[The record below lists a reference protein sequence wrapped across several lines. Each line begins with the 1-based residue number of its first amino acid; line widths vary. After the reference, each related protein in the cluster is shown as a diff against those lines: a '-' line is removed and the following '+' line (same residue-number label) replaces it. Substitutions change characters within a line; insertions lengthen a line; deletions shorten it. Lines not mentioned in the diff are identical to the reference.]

1 MVAAQL
7 KINCARLNLLAIF
20 SVENVSLKIDSKN
33 VISDVKLHL
42 GFCELGWL
50 HIISVMGAILHLCA
64 SILAPFL
71 CIKGAL
77 RMRLNATAEWLIHI
91 QTG

>member
-7 KINCARLNLLAIF
+7 KINKLNLLAIF
-20 SVENVSLKIDSKN
+20 SVENLSLKTDCKN
-33 VISDVKLHL
+33 VISDVKVHL

-50 HIISVMGAILHLCA
+50 HIISVMGAIFHRRA
-64 SILAPFL
+64 SISAPFL

-77 RMRLNATAEWLIHI
+77 RMKLNATAEWLIQI